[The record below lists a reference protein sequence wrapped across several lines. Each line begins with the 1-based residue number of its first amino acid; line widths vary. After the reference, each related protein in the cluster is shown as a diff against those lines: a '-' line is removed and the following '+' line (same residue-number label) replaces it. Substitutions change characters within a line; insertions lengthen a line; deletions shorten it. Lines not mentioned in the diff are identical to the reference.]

1 MYDTA
6 QQVIIQRAN
15 MSLTEKNKQKKIIGK
30 KSNKVC
36 ENIFAFAQLR
46 NFSYPTWNVK
56 MMK

>member
-6 QQVIIQRAN
+6 HQVIIQRAN
-15 MSLTEKNKQKKIIGK
+15 MSLTEKNKENNREK
-30 KSNKVC
+30 KSNKVR

-46 NFSYPTWNVK
+46 NFSYPTWNVE